1 MYLVSLCH
9 DKMKLG
15 CVFEGTQG
23 SNTYQFGPYIRVK
36 IKRLMPPFDPGD
48 LLWSGPNAFFVFQ
61 LRDVFQIHGDVLPN
75 VVHMFFFVQSLV
87 VDFQMCISHC
97 AMYFQLAND
106 SMQELP
112 VPGRANSVLEEV
124 KPSIELEESPAS
136 QSGWFCCAAWV
147 VAVERLEHWQHE
159 VDGMLECGTR
169 WPKKTSKDAFAGS
182 KMREKVSQNRRCR
195 FWCSLFLSMKSP
207 RW

>member
-1 MYLVSLCH
+1 M
-9 DKMKLG
+9 
-15 CVFEGTQG
+15 
-23 SNTYQFGPYIRVK
+23 
-36 IKRLMPPFDPGD
+36 
-48 LLWSGPNAFFVFQ
+48 FQ

-136 QSGWFCCAAWV
+136 QSGWFCCAA
-147 VAVERLEHWQHE
+147 
-159 VDGMLECGTR
+159 
-169 WPKKTSKDAFAGS
+169 
-182 KMREKVSQNRRCR
+182 
-195 FWCSLFLSMKSP
+195 
-207 RW
+207 